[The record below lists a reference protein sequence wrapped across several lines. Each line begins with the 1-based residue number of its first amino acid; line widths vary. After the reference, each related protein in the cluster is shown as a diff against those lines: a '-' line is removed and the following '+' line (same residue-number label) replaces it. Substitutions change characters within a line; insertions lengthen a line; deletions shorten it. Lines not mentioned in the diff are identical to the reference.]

1 MAACIGQNH
10 RSFQKFSENSLLS
23 YKQCYE
29 GVPPRHQ
36 GIDSSY
42 TTTNLYLKQSRNS
55 PSEAKKEDYK
65 NIRLQSNLFHEYKCN
80 NPN

>member
-10 RSFQKFSENSLLS
+10 KSFQNFQRILFYLINSA
-23 YKQCYE
+23 E

-42 TTTNLYLKQSRNS
+42 TSTNLYLKQSRNS